1 MAPTISMLAEAD
13 HRADLHFLRV
23 PGEMGRL
30 IAAYDWQST
39 PLGDLRQW
47 PQSLRTAVNLIL
59 NSTQP
64 MWIGWGPD
72 ITFLYNDAYIDVL
85 SLAKHP
91 RALGQPAR
99 EVWPELWDYC
109 GPLAERVF
117 QRGEACMVEKAQFF
131 MSRGDWREETWYA
144 FTYSPIVDEGG
155 TVGGLFCPCV
165 DVTTANL
172 HTRRLTTLSDLA
184 ATTLRQDNVVSAC
197 AAAAAVLGENPA
209 DIPFALLYLFDPA
222 TGSARLAQAVH
233 VAAGIELAPPL
244 VELAAGRRPQPGCPW
259 PFAQVYEQGAT
270 VALAIGAL
278 PGLPLGLAGQR
289 VHQCLA
295 LPLSMPGYERPIGM
309 LVAGV
314 SPARPLDSAYRS
326 FFELVAGQ
334 AAAAVQ
340 RAMAAE
346 EQQRRAEALAEL
358 DRAKTA
364 FFSNISHEFRTP
376 LTLMLAPIEDALAD
390 PIQRLAPPQRA
401 RLELAQRNAL
411 RLQKLVNTLLDFSR
425 VQAGRMQ
432 ASYRRVDLCALTRDL
447 ASGFRSIME
456 SAGLA
461 LHVRCETLQAE
472 TWVDVAMWEKI
483 VLNLLSNAFKFTF
496 DGSVTVELAQRGQ
509 EAVLRIRDTGVGI
522 DGPQQARLFERFHRV
537 EGVRA
542 RTFEGSGIGLALV
555 RDLVELHHGRIEVE
569 SKLDQG
575 SCFTIVLPL
584 GRAHLPDDQLLDEA
598 VQHPPS
604 RTLEAYTAEA
614 RRWLP
619 GEDET
624 PGAAPAAGGAAAVH
638 SAPAGGP
645 ASGPGLLPAPGTARI
660 LIADDNAD
668 MRSYLVR
675 LLRQHWQ
682 VHSVA
687 NGQEALAAAR
697 SQRPDLI
704 LSDVMMPQLDGFGL
718 IQALRADQ
726 ALQDIPVM
734 LLSARAGEE
743 ARIEGMNAGAD
754 DYLVKPFSAREL
766 LTRAESQ
773 LLRGRQRAGERA
785 EAERLAQARREAE
798 IASRAKDEFLA
809 MLSHELRNPLSP
821 ILSATQL
828 MRLKGVPHIEKEL
841 AVIERQSQ
849 HLVGLVDD
857 LLDVA
862 RITQGK
868 IELRR
873 ERCELSALITRALET
888 VAAQVQE
895 RHHQLVLS
903 VPPRG
908 LVVNA
913 DPLRLTQ
920 VFSNLLTNA
929 VKYTNNGGRIE
940 VCAVAEEGWA
950 VVRIS
955 DNGIGIAPDMLSRLF
970 GKFVQERQALDRSRG
985 GLGLGLAIVHSF
997 VELHGGSIAAHS
1009 AGLGQGSM
1017 FELRL
1022 PLLPA

>member
-1 MAPTISMLAEAD
+1 MAQTISMLAEPD

-30 IAAYDWQST
+30 IAAYDWQAT

-47 PQSLRTAVNLIL
+47 PQSLRTAVNLML

-99 EVWPELWDYC
+99 EVWSELWDYC
-109 GPLAERVF
+109 GPLADRVF

-155 TVGGLFCPCV
+155 AIRGLFCPCV

-184 ATTLRQDNVVSAC
+184 ATTLRQDNVASAC

-222 TGSARLAQAVH
+222 TGSARLEQAVH
-233 VAAGIELAPPL
+233 VAGGIELAPAL
-244 VELAAGRRPQPGCPW
+244 VELEAGRRPPAGCPW
-259 PFAQVYEQGAT
+259 PFTQVYEQGAT

-278 PGLPLGLAGQR
+278 PGLPIGLAGQR

-314 SPARPLDSAYRS
+314 SPARPLDGAYRS
-326 FFELVAGQ
+326 FFELVTGQ
-334 AAAAVQ
+334 AAAALQ
-340 RAMAAE
+340 KAMADE
-346 EQQRRAEALAEL
+346 ERQRRAEALAEL

-496 DGSVTVELAQRGQ
+496 NGSVTVELVQRGQ

-522 DGPQQARLFERFHRV
+522 DGPQQERLFERFHRV
-537 EGVRA
+537 EGARA

-555 RDLVELHHGRIEVE
+555 RDLVELHHGRIAVE
-569 SKLDQG
+569 STPDHG
-575 SCFTIVLPL
+575 SCFTVILPL
-584 GRAHLPDDQLLDEA
+584 GRAHLPDEQLVDA
-598 VQHPPS
+598 DAAQHAPS
-604 RTLEAYTAEA
+604 RALETYTAEA

-619 GEDET
+619 GEEE
-624 PGAAPAAGGAAAVH
+624 APAAAPEEGGEATANSVPA
-638 SAPAGGP
+638 SAPA
-645 ASGPGLLPAPGTARI
+645 LLPAPGAARI

-668 MRSYLVR
+668 MRAYLAR
-675 LLRQHWQ
+675 LLRPHWQ
-682 VHSVA
+682 VQSVA

-704 LSDVMMPQLDGFGL
+704 LSDVMMPLLDGFGL

-726 ALQDIPVM
+726 ALQDIPLM

-743 ARIEGMNAGAD
+743 ARIEGLNAGAD

-766 LTRAESQ
+766 LTRVESQ

-785 EAERLAQARREAE
+785 EAEHLAQARREAE

-821 ILSATQL
+821 ILSAAQL
-828 MRLKGVPHIEKEL
+828 MRLKGVPNIEKEL

-868 IELRR
+868 IELRC
-873 ERCELSALITRALET
+873 ERCELAVLITRALET
-888 VAAQVQE
+888 VAALVQE
-895 RHHQLVLS
+895 RRHQLVLN
-903 VPPRG
+903 VPPSG
-908 LVVNA
+908 LALNA

-920 VFSNLLTNA
+920 VLTNLLTNA

-940 VCAVAEEGWA
+940 VCAVADQGWA

-997 VELHGGSIAAHS
+997 VELHGGSIEARS
-1009 AGLGQGSM
+1009 AGLGRGSL

-1022 PLLPA
+1022 PLLPS

>member
-1 MAPTISMLAEAD
+1 MAQTISRLAGPD
-13 HRADLHFLRV
+13 YRADLHFLRV
-23 PGEMGRL
+23 PGEMGAL
-30 IAAYDWQST
+30 IAAHDWQAT

-47 PQSLRTAVNLIL
+47 PQSLRTAINLIL

-91 RALGQPAR
+91 RALGRPAR
-99 EVWPELWDYC
+99 EVWSELWDYC
-109 GPLAERVF
+109 GPLADRVF

-155 TVGGLFCPCV
+155 AIGGLFCPCV

-184 ATTLRQDNVVSAC
+184 ATTLRQDNVASAC

-209 DIPFALLYLFDPA
+209 DIPFALLYLFDPD
-222 TGSARLAQAVH
+222 TGSARLEQAVH
-233 VAAGIELAPPL
+233 VEPGLELAPAL
-244 VELAAGRRPQPGCPW
+244 VKLGAGRWPAAGCPW

-278 PGLPLGLAGQR
+278 AGLPAGLAGQR

-314 SPARPLDSAYRS
+314 SPARPLDGAYRS

-334 AAAAVQ
+334 AGAALQ
-340 RAMAAE
+340 KAMAAE
-346 EQQRRAEALAEL
+346 EQQRRTDALAEL

-390 PIQRLAPPQRA
+390 PVQRLAPPQRA

-432 ASYRRVDLCALTRDL
+432 ASYRRVDLGALTRDL

-472 TWVDVAMWEKI
+472 TWVDVPMWEKI

-509 EAVLRIRDTGVGI
+509 EVLLRVRDTGVGI

-537 EGVRA
+537 EGARA

-555 RDLVELHHGRIEVE
+555 RDLLDLHHGRIEVE
-569 SKLDQG
+569 SQPDHG
-575 SCFTIVLPL
+575 SCFTVVLPL
-584 GRAHLPDDQLLDEA
+584 GRTHLPDDQLVDDDGA
-598 VQHPPS
+598 QHAPS
-604 RTLEAYTAEA
+604 RALEAYTAEA

-619 GEDET
+619 GEDE
-624 PGAAPAAGGAAAVH
+624 APAAGPAEGGEAAQN
-638 SAPAGGP
+638 SAPASVP
-645 ASGPGLLPAPGTARI
+645 ALLPAPGSARI

-668 MRSYLVR
+668 MRGYLAR
-675 LLRQHWQ
+675 LLRPHWQ

-718 IQALRADQ
+718 IQSLRADQ
-726 ALQDIPVM
+726 ALQDIPLM

-766 LTRAESQ
+766 LTRVESQ

-828 MRLKGVPHIEKEL
+828 MRLKGVANIEKEL

-868 IELRR
+868 IELRC
-873 ERCELSALITRALET
+873 ERCELSVLITRALET
-888 VAAQVQE
+888 VAALVQE
-895 RHHQLVLS
+895 RRHQLVLN

-908 LVVNA
+908 LAVNA

-920 VFSNLLTNA
+920 VFTNLLTNA

-940 VCAVAEEGWA
+940 VCAVAEQGWA

-955 DNGIGIAPDMLSRLF
+955 DNGIGIAPEMQSRLF

-997 VELHGGSIAAHS
+997 VELHGGSIEAHS
-1009 AGLGQGSM
+1009 AGLDQGSM

-1022 PLLPA
+1022 PLLPS

>member
-1 MAPTISMLAEAD
+1 MLAEPD

-30 IAAYDWQST
+30 IAAYDWQAT

-47 PQSLRTAVNLIL
+47 PQSLRTAVNLML

-99 EVWPELWDYC
+99 EVWSELWDYC
-109 GPLAERVF
+109 GPLADRVF

-155 TVGGLFCPCV
+155 AIRGLFCPCV

-184 ATTLRQDNVVSAC
+184 ATTLRQDNVASAC

-222 TGSARLAQAVH
+222 TGSARLEQAVH
-233 VAAGIELAPPL
+233 VAGGIELAPAL
-244 VELAAGRRPQPGCPW
+244 VELEAGRRPPAGCPW
-259 PFAQVYEQGAT
+259 PFTQVYEQGAT

-278 PGLPLGLAGQR
+278 PGLPIGLAGQR

-314 SPARPLDSAYRS
+314 SPARPLDGAYRS
-326 FFELVAGQ
+326 FFELVTGQ
-334 AAAAVQ
+334 AAAALQ
-340 RAMAAE
+340 KAMADE
-346 EQQRRAEALAEL
+346 ERQRRAEALAEL

-496 DGSVTVELAQRGQ
+496 NGSVTVELVQRGQ

-522 DGPQQARLFERFHRV
+522 DGPQQERLFERFHRV
-537 EGVRA
+537 EGARA

-555 RDLVELHHGRIEVE
+555 RDLVELHHGRIAVE
-569 SKLDQG
+569 STPDHG
-575 SCFTIVLPL
+575 SCFTVILPL
-584 GRAHLPDDQLLDEA
+584 GRAHLPDEQLVDA
-598 VQHPPS
+598 DAAQHAPS
-604 RTLEAYTAEA
+604 RALETYTAEA

-619 GEDET
+619 GEEE
-624 PGAAPAAGGAAAVH
+624 APAAAPEEGGEATANSVPA
-638 SAPAGGP
+638 SAPA
-645 ASGPGLLPAPGTARI
+645 LLPAPGAARI

-668 MRSYLVR
+668 MRAYLAR
-675 LLRQHWQ
+675 LLRPHWQ
-682 VHSVA
+682 VQSVA

-704 LSDVMMPQLDGFGL
+704 LSDVMMPLLDGFGL

-726 ALQDIPVM
+726 ALQDIPLM

-743 ARIEGMNAGAD
+743 ARIEGLNAGAD

-766 LTRAESQ
+766 LTRVESQ

-785 EAERLAQARREAE
+785 EAEHLAQARREAE

-821 ILSATQL
+821 ILSAAQL
-828 MRLKGVPHIEKEL
+828 MRLKGVPNIEKEL

-868 IELRR
+868 IELRC
-873 ERCELSALITRALET
+873 ERCELAVLITRALET
-888 VAAQVQE
+888 VAALVQE
-895 RHHQLVLS
+895 RRHQLVLN
-903 VPPRG
+903 VPPSG
-908 LVVNA
+908 LALNA

-920 VFSNLLTNA
+920 VLTNLLTNA

-940 VCAVAEEGWA
+940 VCAVADQGWA

-997 VELHGGSIAAHS
+997 VELHGGSIEARS
-1009 AGLGQGSM
+1009 AGLGRGSL

-1022 PLLPA
+1022 PLLPS

>member
-1 MAPTISMLAEAD
+1 MAQTISMLAEPD

-30 IAAYDWQST
+30 IAAYDWQAT

-47 PQSLRTAVNLIL
+47 PQSLRTAINLML

-91 RALGQPAR
+91 RALGLPAR

-109 GPLAERVF
+109 GPLADRVF
-117 QRGEACMVEKAQFF
+117 THGEACMVEKAQFF
-131 MSRGDWREETWYA
+131 MSRGGWREETWYA
-144 FTYSPIVDEGG
+144 FTYSPIVDEDGAI
-155 TVGGLFCPCV
+155 GGLFCPCV

-222 TGSARLAQAVH
+222 TGSARLEQAVH
-233 VAAGIELAPPL
+233 VEGGSELAPLL
-244 VELAAGRRPQPGCPW
+244 VELEAGRRPHAGCPW

-295 LPLSMPGYERPIGM
+295 LPLSMPGYEQPIGM

-314 SPARPLDSAYRS
+314 SPARPLDGAYRS
-326 FFELVAGQ
+326 FFELVTGQ

-340 RAMAAE
+340 KAMADE
-346 EQQRRAEALAEL
+346 ERQRRAEALAEL

-390 PIQRLAPPQRA
+390 PVQRLAPPQRA

-496 DGSVTVELAQRGQ
+496 DGSVTVELGQRGQ

-537 EGVRA
+537 EGARA

-555 RDLVELHHGRIEVE
+555 RDLVELHQGRIAVE
-569 SKLDQG
+569 SAPDHG
-575 SCFTIVLPL
+575 SCFTIALPL
-584 GRAHLPDDQLLDEA
+584 GSAHLPGQQLVDEDA
-598 VQHPPS
+598 AQHPPT
-604 RTLEAYTAEA
+604 RALEAYTAEA

-619 GEDET
+619 GEEEAPVCDSH
-624 PGAAPAAGGAAAVH
+624 AMHNDAPAHAPLAAGA
-638 SAPAGGP
+638 
-645 ASGPGLLPAPGTARI
+645 ARI
-660 LIADDNAD
+660 LIVDDNAD
-668 MRSYLVR
+668 MRGYLAR

-687 NGQEALAAAR
+687 DGREALAAAR

-718 IQALRADQ
+718 IQILRADQ
-726 ALQDIPVM
+726 ALHDVPVM

-766 LTRAESQ
+766 LTRVESQ

-828 MRLKGVPHIEKEL
+828 MRLKGVPNIEKEL

-868 IELRR
+868 IELRC
-873 ERCELSALITRALET
+873 ERCELSVLITRALET
-888 VAAQVQE
+888 VAALVQE
-895 RHHQLVLS
+895 RRHQLVLN

-908 LVVNA
+908 LAVNA

-920 VFSNLLTNA
+920 VLTNLLTNA

-940 VCAVAEEGWA
+940 VCAVAEQGWA

-997 VELHGGSIAAHS
+997 VELHGGSIEARS
-1009 AGLGQGSM
+1009 AGLDQGSL